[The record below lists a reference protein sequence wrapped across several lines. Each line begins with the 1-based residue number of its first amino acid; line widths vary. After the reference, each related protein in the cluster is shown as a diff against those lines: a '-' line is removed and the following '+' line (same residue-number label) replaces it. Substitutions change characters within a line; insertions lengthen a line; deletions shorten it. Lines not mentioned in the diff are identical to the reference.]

1 MKRRVLAA
9 LMSAGLF
16 LPGAAFAALDGGVE
30 LVDRPT
36 GFGPL
41 PFDGINEASVDR
53 HALSLDGCRVAIES
67 NNDVLSA
74 LDDDVGGDIFVIDRC
89 SPGHPAILA
98 SVTAAGIP
106 ADGDS
111 FSPSLSADGKK
122 VAFTTTARNLLPPG
136 TTVNHAVVVK
146 NLDTGDVTLA
156 SRSTGDTG
164 DIAEAFQGVISGDG
178 NAVAFRGDGAV
189 VASNATGVADQTD
202 VYVRYVGGETR
213 MASVVD
219 QTTTRGGADGAFD
232 ISYDGLE

>member
-89 SPGHPAILA
+89 SPGPPAILA

-146 NLDTGDVTLA
+146 NLDSGDVTVA
-156 SRSTGDTG
+156 SRGSDSNGGT
-164 DIAEAFQGVISGDG
+164 IAEAFKGVISGDG
-178 NAVAFRGDGAV
+178 NAVAFRGDGAIE
-189 VASNATGVADQTD
+189 ASNAAGVANEED
-202 VYVRYVGGETR
+202 VYVRYLASGDTR
-213 MASVVD
+213 MASVVNMSA
-219 QTTTRGGADGAFD
+219 TRGGANGDF
-232 ISYDGLE
+232 

>member
-41 PFDGINEASVDR
+41 PFDCINEASVDR

-74 LDDDVGGDIFVIDRC
+74 LDDDVGGDIF
-89 SPGHPAILA
+89 
-98 SVTAAGIP
+98 
-106 ADGDS
+106 
-111 FSPSLSADGKK
+111 SPSLSAEGKK
-122 VAFTTTARNLLPPG
+122 VAVTTTARILLPPG

-146 NLDTGDVTLA
+146 NLDSGDVTVA
-156 SRSTGDTG
+156 SRGSDSNGGT
-164 DIAEAFQGVISGDG
+164 IAEAFKGVISGDG
-178 NAVAFRGDGAV
+178 NAVAFRGDGAIE
-189 VASNATGVADQTD
+189 ASNAAGVANEED
-202 VYVRYVGGETR
+202 VYVRYLASGDTR
-213 MASVVD
+213 MASVVNMSA
-219 QTTTRGGADGAFD
+219 TRGGANGDF
-232 ISYDGLE
+232 